1 MARIR
6 TKPREK
12 AKAPRAPLVGCVVF
26 IVLAIVFITWAMWG
40 ALSPK

>member
-12 AKAPRAPLVGCVVF
+12 HKQTKAPLIGCVIFV
-26 IVLAIVFITWAMWG
+26 ILAIVFVTWAMSG
-40 ALSPK
+40 ALTPD

>member
-12 AKAPRAPLVGCVVF
+12 QTAPRAPLIGCIVF
-26 IVLAIVFITWAMWG
+26 VILAIVFITWAMSG
-40 ALSPK
+40 ALTK

>member
-12 AKAPRAPLVGCVVF
+12 HKAPRAPLIGCVLFV
-26 IVLAIVFITWAMWG
+26 VLAILFITWAMSG
-40 ALSPK
+40 ALSVD

>member
-12 AKAPRAPLVGCVVF
+12 PKAPRAPLIGCVVF
-26 IVLAIVFITWAMWG
+26 VILAIVFLTWAMSG
-40 ALSPK
+40 ALQQN

>member
-12 AKAPRAPLVGCVVF
+12 LKPPRAPLIGCVVF
-26 IVLAIVFITWAMWG
+26 IILAIIFITWAMSG
-40 ALSPK
+40 ALSTD

>member
-12 AKAPRAPLVGCVVF
+12 HKATQAPLIGCALL
-26 IVLAIVFITWAMWG
+26 IILAIAFLTWAMSG
-40 ALSPK
+40 ALSPN

>member
-12 AKAPRAPLVGCVVF
+12 LKAPRAPLVGCVIF
-26 IVLAIVFITWAMWG
+26 IVLAILFVTWAMSG
-40 ALSPK
+40 ALKPD